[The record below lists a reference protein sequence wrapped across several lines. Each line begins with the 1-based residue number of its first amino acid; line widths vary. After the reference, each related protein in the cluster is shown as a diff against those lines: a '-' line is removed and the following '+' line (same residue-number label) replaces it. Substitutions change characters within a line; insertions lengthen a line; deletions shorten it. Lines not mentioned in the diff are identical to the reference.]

1 MRLLLTHG
9 FFLCEDAKE
18 QEIMR
23 PYPPLGLLYL
33 CAYLRKRGFDV
44 DVYDSTWGT
53 RKELEGL
60 LESGEPG
67 WLGIHMAIPG

>member
-18 QEIMR
+18 QRIMR
-23 PYPPLGLLYL
+23 RLTAWASFL
-33 CAYLRKRGFDV
+33 CAYLRNRGFDV

-53 RKELEGL
+53 RQELEGL

-67 WLGIHMAIPG
+67 WLMHLW